1 MFGTHIQACSM
12 RQYQERVKRLLK
24 RERKTTR
31 KLKELGIEYDFPQ
44 YVSRCKLLLEDGPH
58 TYVYVCSGD
67 ALVTLVTL

>member
-1 MFGTHIQACSM
+1 M

-44 YVSRCKLLLEDGPH
+44 YVSRCELNRVIYLCMCQSVLLTGGTH
-58 TYVYVCSGD
+58 VCISHS
-67 ALVTLVTL
+67 VTLTRY